1 MSSGTLNATPS
12 GGRGGRAFK
21 PGRRWALVTAAVMAL
36 VVAGVL
42 VWALVPGG
50 SGSHSAQYGSLPSWL
65 PKNVRDRTVQNEAPP
80 VPVATLAHPQLE
92 TEQGYTM
99 RVQLPGGTADVTAVG
114 PGIPDYVQQ
123 RAAAGRWAVTKPT
136 PSTFYITIKAL
147 KGSIPVSAKDF
158 QVLSVTS
165 SALFTALKFS
175 VKGGGP
181 VPTSVKAGQ
190 TASIVAQT
198 MATDGQGAITWAP
211 VAGHKAVAGWIW
223 QMEID

>member
-1 MSSGTLNATPS
+1 MSSGTINATPS
-12 GGRGGRAFK
+12 ERHGGRAFK
-21 PGRRWALVTAAVMAL
+21 PGRRWAFVAAAVVAL
-36 VVAGVL
+36 VVAGAL

-50 SGSHSAQYGSLPSWL
+50 NSAKDTYGSLPTWL
-65 PKNVRDRTVQNEAPP
+65 PKDVRDRAVQNEAPP
-80 VPVATLAHPQLE
+80 VPVASLAHPQLE
-92 TEQGYTM
+92 AEQGYTM
-99 RVQLPGGTADVTAVG
+99 RVKLPSGTADVTAVG

-123 RAAAGRWAVTKPT
+123 RAAAGTWPVTKPA

-147 KGSIPVSAKDF
+147 KGSVPVSPKDF

-165 SALFTALKFS
+165 SALFTDLKFS

-181 VPTSVKAGQ
+181 VPTSVRAGQ
-190 TASIVAQT
+190 TASIVAHT

-223 QMEID
+223 QMEVD